1 MFDQFRVE
9 VPVIGNLFRKL
20 YVARFAEALSV
31 LLKGGVPVAQAIEIV
46 WAMESLP
53 DACDKVA
60 SMDDPPTEQPMRKT
74 GSGTGAVEAPRG
86 TLYHH
91 YELKDGLVDVADIIT
106 PTAQNLDD
114 IEMHMKLAAE
124 RMLAE
129 GKKDDEVRLGL
140 EMIARAYDPCISCA
154 THLVTLKRA

>member
-1 MFDQFRVE
+1 
-9 VPVIGNLFRKL
+9 
-20 YVARFAEALSV
+20 
-31 LLKGGVPVAQAIEIV
+31 
-46 WAMESLP
+46 
-53 DACDKVA
+53 
-60 SMDDPPTEQPMRKT
+60 
-74 GSGTGAVEAPRG
+74 
-86 TLYHH
+86 
-91 YELKDGLVDVADIIT
+91 

-154 THLVTLKRA
+154 THLVTLKRF